1 MVNLPFS
8 SVLPDAQC
16 PSANALV
23 AKSAIA
29 IAETIIFFDIL
40 KTFFVVE
47 FIYNNTSKKGV

>member
-1 MVNLPFS
+1 
-8 SVLPDAQC
+8 
-16 PSANALV
+16 V

-47 FIYNNTSKKGV
+47 FIYNNTSKKGVQ